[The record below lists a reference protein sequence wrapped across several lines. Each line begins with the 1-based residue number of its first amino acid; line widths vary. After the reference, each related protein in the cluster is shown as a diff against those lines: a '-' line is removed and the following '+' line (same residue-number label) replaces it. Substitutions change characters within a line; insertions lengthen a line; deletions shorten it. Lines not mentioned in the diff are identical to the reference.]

1 MKMRTIGVMTAGILS
16 LTAFIGVASAQCPPV
31 GGPSAP
37 MIEFDFNNF
46 AYEPNYNL
54 ATFQSTAG
62 NMLTIV
68 GIVDRFY
75 APIAYLNPGDP
86 ATEYTFVIT
95 NLISQ
100 GTVTTPAGPT
110 TFYQTQY
117 NGGTFAI
124 YEDSPENAPLAA
136 AMAANPFGGATV
148 PANFQ
153 DGTAILTGEMCGFSF
168 TVTRTQVGTGPISY
182 GGNFGGTYRFTN
194 PNAPGPPP
202 AGNLYNL
209 MGDAQAIF
217 TGNWCGA
224 PGSVTCRPANYI
236 GQLNGKW
243 DSPPTTP
250 AVRSTWGT
258 LKSLYR

>member
-1 MKMRTIGVMTAGILS
+1 MKMRTIGVMTAGLLS
-16 LTAFIGVASAQCPPV
+16 LTAFHGAANAQCPATNP
-31 GGPSAP
+31 PSAV

-46 AYEPNYNL
+46 AYEPNYDL
-54 ATFQSTAG
+54 ANFTSTAG
-62 NMLTIV
+62 NVLTIV

-75 APIAYLNPGDP
+75 APLAYLDPSDPGK
-86 ATEYTFVIT
+86 EYTFVIT
-95 NLISQ
+95 NLTSN
-100 GTVTTPAGPT
+100 GTVVTPAGPT

-117 NGGTFAI
+117 DGGTFVI

-136 AMAANPFGGATV
+136 AMGANPFGGAAV

-168 TVTRTQVGTGPISY
+168 TVTKTVVGSTTSY
-182 GGNFGGTYRFTN
+182 GGNFGGTYKFTN

-202 AGNLYNL
+202 AGNLFNL
-209 MGDAQAIF
+209 MGDAQAVF
-217 TGNWCGA
+217 TGNWCAA
-224 PGSVTCRPANYI
+224 PTSATCHPANYI

-250 AVRSTWGT
+250 ALRSTWGT